1 MERKVQAV
9 KEDSVKYEEEWRG
22 EREREEERERQTQG
36 RAKEAGVMKRQREE
50 GSGRRVGRRKGLA
63 GVPGAGTLSV
73 ALSASSHRGPVHT
86 LMA

>member
-36 RAKEAGVMKRQREE
+36 KAKETGVMKRQREE
-50 GSGRRVGRRKGLA
+50 GSGRKGEWEE
-63 GVPGAGTLSV
+63 GKDWPGCQVQVLSV
-73 ALSASSHRGPVHT
+73 LP
-86 LMA
+86 

>member
-50 GSGRRVGRRKGLA
+50 GSGRRVGRRRKDW
-63 GVPGAGTLSV
+63 PGCQVQALSV
-73 ALSASSHRGPVHT
+73 LP
-86 LMA
+86 